1 MSRKRYSAE
10 FREQVIALVRSG
22 RTMLSVA
29 KEFQI
34 SDGTVN
40 NWVKQAGVDA
50 GERSDGLTTAE
61 RQELAQLRKENKRLK
76 IERDIL
82 SKAAAWFAQETGS
95 IPKGSSNS

>member
-1 MSRKRYSAE
+1 MSGKRYSEE
-10 FREQVIALVRSG
+10 FRQQVVALVRSG
-22 RTMLSVA
+22 RTKLSVA

-34 SDGTVN
+34 SDGTVG
-40 NWVKQAGVDA
+40 NWLKQAGLDA
-50 GERSDGLTTAE
+50 GERSDGLTTVE
-61 RQELAQLRKENKRLK
+61 RQELAQLRRENKRLK